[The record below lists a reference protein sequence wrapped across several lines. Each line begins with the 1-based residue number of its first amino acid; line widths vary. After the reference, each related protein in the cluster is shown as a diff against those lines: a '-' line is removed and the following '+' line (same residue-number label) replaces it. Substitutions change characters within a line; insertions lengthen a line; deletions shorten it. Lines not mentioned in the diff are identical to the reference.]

1 MMKYKVKIGYTEFI
15 FDNGSEAVAF
25 AETAVSHLV
34 DDDKEVTISI
44 YYEEESKNED

>member
-1 MMKYKVKIGYTEFI
+1 MRKYRVRIDYTDFI

-34 DDDKEVTISI
+34 DDDKEVKITI